1 MSAADLDSN
10 AWYIVTSQRY
20 VNVSQPIDS
29 CLQLTRDGPRVSSCD
44 EKRFMAWQFEPV
56 ESKKGRYVMRM
67 NATSVRQQ
75 LSVCWDSD
83 ETDDGKTVG
92 CMRRTNAEDPQLWD
106 IVDRGDGTYDFLNAA
121 NGTGRVLDVHQGSN
135 LFMASK
141 VEGTGDN
148 NSSSSAQ
155 RWIMTSDRPVNN
167 RVYSTVYQSEPTFFP
182 PIPGFPTSPN
192 GPIGPNG
199 DISRAGLSSSAA
211 AGIGIGAAIGG
222 IALAGTAALL
232 WRKRRSPKNVVTD
245 QEPQYQEVE
254 RERAYSPKPP
264 NYMESQR
271 AAEAEANQV
280 FEAPY
285 EDPVHEVPTDDLANR
300 HELP

>member
-167 RVYSTVYQSEPTFFP
+167 RVYSTVYQSEVSCDP
-182 PIPGFPTSPN
+182 
-192 GPIGPNG
+192 
-199 DISRAGLSSSAA
+199 SRSFRQ
-211 AGIGIGAAIGG
+211 
-222 IALAGTAALL
+222 
-232 WRKRRSPKNVVTD
+232 WVMK
-245 QEPQYQEVE
+245 
-254 RERAYSPKPP
+254 
-264 NYMESQR
+264 
-271 AAEAEANQV
+271 
-280 FEAPY
+280 
-285 EDPVHEVPTDDLANR
+285 DLANSCSQLSSR
-300 HELP
+300 RYLGFPRALTALSVPTEIFREPVSRQARQPASVSGLLSAASL